1 MIAIALAVIA
11 ITVVEFWSV
20 LLPTALCS
28 LPAVT
33 GFMNWNSN
41 KLDY

>member
-1 MIAIALAVIA
+1 MRINYLRNAKGNPVPVDAFPDVIMPL
-11 ITVVEFWSV
+11 VVW
-20 LLPTALCS
+20 S

-41 KLDY
+41 